1 MDGLHLDQA
10 TILQAVQRWSD
21 DDRMAFLHAFIE
33 QDIAKTPDSNH
44 INELTRL
51 VNELRFWEKLALTK
65 TQTFEP
71 PKVLSSAIHGVAATD
86 QPPPTDEEV
95 ERILEEERWKKYGM

>member
-1 MDGLHLDQA
+1 MEEPHLDQA
-10 TILQAVQRWSD
+10 TVLQAVQRWSD
-21 DDRMAFLHAFIE
+21 EDRMAFLRAFFQQE
-33 QDIAKTPDSNH
+33 VARSHDSNH

-51 VNELRFWEKLALTK
+51 VSELRFWEKLALTK